1 VLTDFLQLT
10 VAGLSQGTVYAL
22 LAVGLIAVYT
32 VRNVI
37 NIAQGDYA
45 TLAGFGAIWL
55 VTAGMPLLVAI
66 LVAILSV
73 TLVSILVERVII
85 ARVKNMTVLVSLIV
99 TLGVSI
105 LLEAGM
111 LILWGPEAKGL
122 PALPGENLLIGG
134 VSIRSQELWMLGAL
148 VVVGGGIVFF
158 YEQTKWGKALRACAE
173 QPIAARLVGISP
185 RTATMISFGVAGF
198 VGAVAGVIGSPIY
211 FSSWEYGLAL
221 GLKGFVAATLGG
233 LVSLRVAMVGG
244 LVLGVLENLVA
255 GYIDTGYRDAVAFL
269 VLLLVLLVRPQG
281 LMFKAPA
288 VRV

>member
-1 VLTDFLQLT
+1 MLTDFLQLT

-37 NIAQGDYA
+37 NMAQGDYA

-55 VTAGMPLLVAI
+55 VTAGMPLIVAI

-73 TLVSILVERVII
+73 TLVSMLVERVII

-105 LLEAGM
+105 LLEATM
-111 LILWGPEAKGL
+111 LILWGPEAEAL

-134 VSIRSQELWMLGAL
+134 VSIRSQEIWMLGAL

-158 YEQTKWGKALRACAE
+158 YEKTKWGKALRACAE
-173 QPIAARLVGISP
+173 QPVAARIVGISP
-185 RTATMISFGVAGF
+185 VMASVVAFGIAGL
-198 VGAVAGVIGSPIY
+198 VGAVAGVVYSPIY
-211 FSSWEYGLAL
+211 LTIWSGGLLL
-221 GLKGFVAATLGG
+221 GLKGFVAAVLGG
-233 LVSLRVAMVGG
+233 LSSFRAAIVGALLLGMLESYVSAYVASG
-244 LVLGVLENLVA
+244 L
-255 GYIDTGYRDAVAFL
+255 RDAVAFFILIAVLIFRTQGL
-269 VLLLVLLVRPQG
+269 VLKPRQG
-281 LMFKAPA
+281 
-288 VRV
+288 RV